1 MHSTPTTPRNYRG
14 VPPQTGPNHQPV
26 AYPYTLFGA
35 PAMPNSHLPGFQDT
49 GADLRAA
56 AHYHRTPGSD
66 TTRQNAVNQSS
77 SARGHAVPGFNSMAQ
92 NTENQSHLG
101 RERVLPGVNTM
112 ARGASFQSS
121 TQESMCSSI
130 YPSGGVPVSG
140 TDNSTPIMPQHQTH
154 NFSQLASNQ
163 RVRDWNNSVFDDRW
177 VMSPAETY
185 HSDGRPHSA
194 STAESGRQAVFNRG
208 ERPASQRA
216 TYQPLSQQNRDAKNT
231 RAESSAQEPLNF
243 LPSARYN
250 PGKEL
255 GSTRNMDQNS
265 NAFLGYPEP
274 RHSTGTGL
282 DGALETYSAYTALMP
297 SAEERRKE
305 RER

>member
-1 MHSTPTTPRNYRG
+1 MRSTPTTPRNYRG

-56 AHYHRTPGSD
+56 AHYHRTAGSD
-66 TTRQNAVNQSS
+66 TTRQNAVNQSFL
-77 SARGHAVPGFNSMAQ
+77 ARDRPVPGFNSMAQ
-92 NTENQSHLG
+92 STGNQSHSG
-101 RERVLPGVNTM
+101 HEHVLPGVITM
-112 ARGASFQSS
+112 ARDASFQSS
-121 TQESMCSSI
+121 KQESMYSSI
-130 YPSGGVPVSG
+130 YPGGGVPVSG
-140 TDNSTPIMPQHQTH
+140 TDNSTPIMLQHQTH
-154 NFSQLASNQ
+154 NFSQLASKQ

-177 VMSPAETY
+177 VRSPTEIY
-185 HSDGRPHSA
+185 HSDSRPHSA
-194 STAESGRQAVFNRG
+194 SMAELHRQAVSNRG
-208 ERPASQRA
+208 ERPASQRV
-216 TYQPLSQQNRDAKNT
+216 TYQPLSQQNRDGNNT
-231 RAESSAQEPLNF
+231 RVEGSTQEPLNF
-243 LPSARYN
+243 LPSTRYN
-250 PGKEL
+250 PGKER

-274 RHSTGTGL
+274 RQSTGTGL
-282 DGALETYSAYTALMP
+282 DGALEPYSAYMAHVP